1 MGCLHGLVEHLTL
14 GLSSGLDLRVM
25 SSSPAL
31 GSTLGMKPTSKQ
43 NKTGEGVTKSG
54 SHAFQE

>member
-1 MGCLHGLVEHLTL
+1 MTATSHMGLFNFKFKIVKIRGARVAQSDRYPTL

-31 GSTLGMKPTSKQ
+31 GIIVGVEPT
-43 NKTGEGVTKSG
+43 
-54 SHAFQE
+54 